1 MMIKYRV
8 HEVAKDLGLPNKEVI
23 DTLQKYTGETKKHM
37 TALTENEL
45 DVVFEEFTQ
54 KNRVESFDEYFAD
67 QKEPAVTVTVEQE
80 PAAPQ
85 KPAAPARPA
94 QPQQGG
100 NQPAQAKAPQQ
111 NGAQGQQGNAPR
123 RPAVKPGKIT
133 PVRPAPQQN
142 GNQPAQTRAPQQG
155 GAQGQQGNA
164 PRRPAV
170 KPGKITR
177 TADIRVVRDGIVIA
191 EDKVSSLKRFKDD
204 VKEVADGY
212 DFGMTLEK
220 FNDVK
225 EGDVLEAFT
234 MEEYKED

>member
-142 GNQPAQTRAPQQG
+142 GNQPAH
-155 GAQGQQGNA
+155 
-164 PRRPAV
+164 
-170 KPGKITR
+170 
-177 TADIRVVRDGIVIA
+177 
-191 EDKVSSLKRFKDD
+191 
-204 VKEVADGY
+204 
-212 DFGMTLEK
+212 
-220 FNDVK
+220 
-225 EGDVLEAFT
+225 
-234 MEEYKED
+234 

>member
-85 KPAAPARPA
+85 KPAAPGAPCAAAERQPAGPDEGAAAGRCTGPAGECAAPSGGEAGQDHAGPSHAAAEWRPA
-94 QPQQGG
+94 
-100 NQPAQAKAPQQ
+100 AA
-111 NGAQGQQGNAPR
+111 
-123 RPAVKPGKIT
+123 
-133 PVRPAPQQN
+133 
-142 GNQPAQTRAPQQG
+142 
-155 GAQGQQGNA
+155 
-164 PRRPAV
+164 
-170 KPGKITR
+170 
-177 TADIRVVRDGIVIA
+177 
-191 EDKVSSLKRFKDD
+191 
-204 VKEVADGY
+204 
-212 DFGMTLEK
+212 
-220 FNDVK
+220 
-225 EGDVLEAFT
+225 
-234 MEEYKED
+234 